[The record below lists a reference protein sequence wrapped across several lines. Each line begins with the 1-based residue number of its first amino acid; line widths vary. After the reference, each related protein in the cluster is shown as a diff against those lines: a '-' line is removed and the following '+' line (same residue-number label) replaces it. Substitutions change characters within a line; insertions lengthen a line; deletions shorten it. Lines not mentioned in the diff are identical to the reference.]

1 MNWIPAAEVDEMM
14 KWEEPFQLK
23 TRKPIAGLSFE
34 HFLVFTDIFAM
45 VLHPP
50 TLNYS
55 VTALVQASNL
65 PAAAQQS
72 PVCLTPAFPFSNHCI
87 MPKRSF

>member
-1 MNWIPAAEVDEMM
+1 MRALKPAEMNWIPAAEVDEMM

-34 HFLVFTDIFAM
+34 HFLFFTDIFAI

-50 TLNYS
+50 TLTILS
-55 VTALVQASNL
+55 L
-65 PAAAQQS
+65 
-72 PVCLTPAFPFSNHCI
+72 
-87 MPKRSF
+87 R